1 METFTTEKDSDMN
14 GNLSPFT
21 YMGETQMLNSATV
34 KPPALARLFGID
46 LSTLVIKNRDTGELH
61 LPNGDMNGFDP
72 SLPVS
77 GTYDVEGAKQASASS
92 ASSDSAVATQRCG
105 EW

>member
-34 KPPALARLFGID
+34 KPPALTRLFGID
-46 LSTLVIKNRDTGELH
+46 LSTLVIKNRDTGDLH
-61 LPNGDMNGFDP
+61 LPNGDLFDP
-72 SLPVS
+72 SLAVS
-77 GTYDVEGAKQASASS
+77 GTYDVKGAKQASASS